1 MVQLS
6 DAQIYSKVSET
17 ALTLKK
23 HGTLYNEFLGEV
35 PVLYF
40 SLLLETES

>member
-1 MVQLS
+1 MVQIS

-17 ALTLKK
+17 TMTLKK

-35 PVLYF
+35 PVYIFVYF
-40 SLLLETES
+40 